1 MYTIHV
7 DGKLLFSNAVDD
19 AAHAVL
25 SKKLELDVHGAG
37 SLSFVLPPGNH
48 LHGSI
53 RKMKSIITVEE
64 NGAEIFRGRA
74 VDVEK
79 DTWNQRSVYC
89 EGALSFLLDSVQSPS
104 NFDVKAH
111 TFLQNL
117 ITAHNEQVEEEKQ
130 FALGNVTAVAEDV
143 KLQADGA
150 QYKNVYVST
159 TDLINEHLVNT
170 FGGYLSARH
179 EGGVLYLDWL
189 KELGGNEAKEI
200 RFGVNLLDLK
210 DKSDAGDMF
219 TVLIPLG
226 YSEIGSDGQYK
237 APVNIKSVNDGKD
250 YIQDNEAVA
259 LYGKIWRTHT
269 WAATKKPA
277 ELLEKAKAHL
287 AVGAALRTLTIKAVD
302 MHFIDG
308 DASMIRIGQNVHIV
322 SEPHGIDL
330 EKACVKMSIDLE
342 NPENTTYTF
351 GEKPRTFTESAART
365 EKKVSRLTGSG
376 RGGGGRPSVEE
387 AMEEI
392 RRWAY
397 VSVDQANANI
407 KLNAGE
413 INTLNGR
420 VSEAEIEIDGINST
434 ITLKADIVDVD
445 AIKTSITNLTTG
457 ITQANVLSAGTMRA
471 NSAIIKG
478 LTLGDDYISKKT
490 YRHPTGIYLKPVY
503 GKAITVDGITVTPMT
518 GVSGNLVFASEND
531 AMEYLGY

>member
-89 EGALSFLLDSVQSPS
+89 EGALSFLLDSVQSPTK
-104 NFDVKAH
+104 FTGKAVAS
-111 TFLQNL
+111 FRDF
-117 ITAHNEQVEEEKQ
+117 IAKHNEQVDKEKQ
-130 FALGNVTAVAEDV
+130 FTVGNITAVSEDV
-143 KLQADGA
+143 DLPQESA
-150 QYKNVYVST
+150 QYTNIYWNTSELLNDNFINV
-159 TDLINEHLVNT
+159 

-237 APVNIKSVNDGKD
+237 APVNIKSVNDGKN
-250 YIQDNEAVA
+250 YIQDDEAVA

-420 VSEAEIEIDGINST
+420 VKEAEIEIDGINST

-478 LTLGDDYISKKT
+478 LTLGDDYISKSEAT
-490 YRHPTGIYLKPVY
+490 FLTNSTSL
-503 GKAITVDGITVTPMT
+503 TVNSSGGTVT
-518 GVSGNLVFASEND
+518 GVTLNKKTSKIS
-531 AMEYLGY
+531 YLSWD